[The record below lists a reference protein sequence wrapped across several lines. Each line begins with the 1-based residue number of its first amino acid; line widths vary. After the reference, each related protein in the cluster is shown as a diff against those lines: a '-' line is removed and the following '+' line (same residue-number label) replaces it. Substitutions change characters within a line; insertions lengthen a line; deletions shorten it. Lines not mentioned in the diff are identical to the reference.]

1 MSSQTQLETVL
12 FLSNDGDSRPPHFFP
27 KRFFENCRL
36 LTDSEKET
44 LLKNG
49 NRFLNGAENSF
60 FVDSRD
66 GAFDAGRIRDCEFL
80 GTVIV
85 GRLTEGRLH
94 FHDLDLETGIFA
106 SRIENCR
113 IGDHCVVRNVRYLS
127 NYDIGSQ
134 TILFNIEEMSCT
146 PHAKFGNGIVK
157 EGEEESVRI
166 WIDVRNENGG
176 RRVLPFEGMLTAD
189 AWLWSQFRGDVRLQE
204 RLFEMT
210 TAAHSRRQNEFGTI
224 GEKCVIKNTRLIK
237 DVKVTDGAY
246 IKGALKLKNITV
258 LSSFEEP
265 SQIGEGVEMV
275 NGIMGYGSRV
285 FYQATAVRFVLGRN
299 CCLKYGA
306 RLLHSVLGA
315 NSTVSCCEILNNL
328 IFPFHEQHHNT
339 SFLIAAEVMGQSN
352 LAAGATAGSNH
363 NSRSPDGE
371 LIAGRGFWP
380 GLSSSFTHNSRFAS
394 FCLATRG
401 SYRHPLDIRYPFA
414 LISVEEDN
422 KLSVFPAFWFES
434 NMYAVARNKSKFTA
448 RDKRRVK
455 ALFLEVDPIAPD
467 TVAEMLEAMDRLER
481 LTAEQQSDGEEPTML
496 LLDPQREPFELFD
509 RGAQKRYGAR
519 IVNPGRAYRAY
530 RRQVILF
537 AARTL
542 SESEAAAGPGEEDLL
557 RPGAWENAGGQ
568 LMTASDVEQLKTAV
582 KEGRFS
588 RWEEVHRFYG
598 ECAARYTEQKC
609 RMSEQ
614 LIVRFYGKPL
624 SQMTAA
630 EREAVKTEALEAA
643 ESVYRAAADSR
654 RKDFSDVFR
663 RSVYRTKEEAA
674 AVLGKFEDD
683 VFLRQLK
690 SETRELCRKINERFS
705 HQ

>member
-1 MSSQTQLETVL
+1 MSSRTQTETVL
-12 FLSNDGDSRPPHFFP
+12 FLSDDGIFRPSHFFP
-27 KRFFENCRL
+27 ERFFENRRL
-36 LTDSEKET
+36 LTEAEKET

-66 GAFDAGRIRDCEFL
+66 GAFDPGRIRNCEFL
-80 GTVIV
+80 GTVII

-106 SRIENCR
+106 SRVENCR
-113 IGDHCVVRNVRYLS
+113 IGDHCAVRNVRYLS
-127 NYDIGSQ
+127 NYDIGSR
-134 TILFNIEEMSCT
+134 TVLFNIEEMSCT

-189 AWLWSQFRGDVRLQE
+189 AWLWSQFREDALLQE

-210 TAAHSRRQNEFGTI
+210 AAAHSRLQNEFGTI
-224 GEKCVIKNTRLIK
+224 GEMCVIKNTRLIK
-237 DVKVTDGAY
+237 DVKVADGAY

-258 LSSFEEP
+258 LSSPEEP

-306 RLLHSVLGA
+306 RLLHSVLGD

-394 FCLATRG
+394 FCLAARG
-401 SYRHPLDIRYPFA
+401 SYRYPLDIRYPFA
-414 LISVEEDN
+414 MISVGDDGR
-422 KLSVFPAFWFES
+422 LSVFPAFWFES
-434 NMYAVARNKSKFTA
+434 NMYAVARNKSKFAA
-448 RDKRRVK
+448 RDRRRVK
-455 ALFLEVDPIAPD
+455 ELFLETDPVAPD
-467 TVAEMLEAMDRLER
+467 TVAEMLEAMERLER
-481 LTAEQQSDGEEPTML
+481 LTAEQRPDVGDPAAF
-496 LLDPQREPFELFD
+496 LLDSGQPPFELSD
-509 RGAQKRYGAR
+509 GGAQKCGGAR

-542 SESEAAAGPGEEDLL
+542 SESGAEAGPGGEDLL

-624 SQMTAA
+624 EQMTAA
-630 EREAVKTEALEAA
+630 ERETVKTEAVEAA

-654 RKDFSDVFR
+654 RKDFEDIFR
-663 RSVYRTKEEAA
+663 RSVYRSREEAD
-674 AVLGKFEDD
+674 AVLGTFEDD
-683 VFLRQLK
+683 GFLKRLEA
-690 SETRELCRKINERFS
+690 ETRELCGKISGRFS
-705 HQ
+705 G

>member
-1 MSSQTQLETVL
+1 MSSRTQTETVL
-12 FLSNDGDSRPPHFFP
+12 FLSDDGIFRPSHFFP
-27 KRFFENCRL
+27 ERFFENRRL
-36 LTDSEKET
+36 LTEAEKET

-66 GAFDAGRIRDCEFL
+66 GAFDPGRIRNCEFL
-80 GTVIV
+80 GTVII

-106 SRIENCR
+106 SRVENCR
-113 IGDHCVVRNVRYLS
+113 IGDHCAVRNVRYLS
-127 NYDIGSQ
+127 NYDIGSR
-134 TILFNIEEMSCT
+134 TVLFNIEEMSCT

-189 AWLWSQFRGDVRLQE
+189 AWLWSQFREDALLQE

-210 TAAHSRRQNEFGTI
+210 AAAHSRLQNEFGTI
-224 GEKCVIKNTRLIK
+224 GEMCVIKNTRLIK
-237 DVKVTDGAY
+237 DVKVADGAY

-258 LSSFEEP
+258 LSSPEEP

-306 RLLHSVLGA
+306 RLLHSVLGD

-394 FCLATRG
+394 FCLAARG
-401 SYRHPLDIRYPFA
+401 SYRYPLDIRYPFA
-414 LISVEEDN
+414 MISVGDDGR
-422 KLSVFPAFWFES
+422 LSVFPAFWFES
-434 NMYAVARNKSKFTA
+434 NMYAVARNKSKFAA
-448 RDKRRVK
+448 RDRRRVK
-455 ALFLEVDPIAPD
+455 ELFLETDPVAPD
-467 TVAEMLEAMDRLER
+467 TVAEMLEAMERLER
-481 LTAEQQSDGEEPTML
+481 LTAEQRPDVGDPAAF
-496 LLDPQREPFELFD
+496 LLDSGQPPFELSD
-509 RGAQKRYGAR
+509 GGAQKCGGAR

-530 RRQVILF
+530 RRQAVLF
-537 AARTL
+537 AARAL
-542 SESEAAAGPGEEDLL
+542 SESSAEAGTGGGDLL
-557 RPGAWENAGGQ
+557 RTEAWENAGGQ
-568 LMTASDVEQLKTAV
+568 LMTAADVRRLKDAV

-588 RWEEVHRFYG
+588 RWEDVHRFYG
-598 ECAARYTEQKC
+598 ECAARYAEQKC
-609 RMSEQ
+609 RMAGQ

-624 SQMTAA
+624 EQMTAA
-630 EREAVKTEALEAA
+630 ERETVKTEAVEAA

-654 RKDFSDVFR
+654 RKDFEDIFR
-663 RSVYRTKEEAA
+663 RSVYRSREEAD
-674 AVLGKFEDD
+674 AVLGTFEDD
-683 VFLRQLK
+683 GFLKRLEA
-690 SETRELCRKINERFS
+690 ETRELCGKISGRFS
-705 HQ
+705 G